1 MGPESELN
9 KIRFYR
15 QKYLSKEEGGG
26 KEERLPEEDHTRMEH
41 WLGGKD
47 LERQRGKV
55 RQAHKGREVGN
66 AYCVDQER

>member
-1 MGPESELN
+1 MGLESEFN

-15 QKYLSKEEGGG
+15 QKYLFKEEGGG
-26 KEERLPEEDHTRMEH
+26 KEERFFEEDYIRMEY

-55 RQAHKGREVGN
+55 RQAYKGREVGN
-66 AYCVDQER
+66 VYCVD